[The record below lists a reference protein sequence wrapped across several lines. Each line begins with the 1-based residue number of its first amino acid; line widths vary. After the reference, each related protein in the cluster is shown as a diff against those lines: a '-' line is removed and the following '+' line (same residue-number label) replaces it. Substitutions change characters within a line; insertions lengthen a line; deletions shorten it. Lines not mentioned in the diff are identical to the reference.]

1 MQDEGTKFV
10 FSATEQNALQL
21 YMEKETKNHFL
32 LMRKRVKYAITVLMP
47 EKYKRNAAY
56 VTTKIVNGL
65 SSGKFELI
73 DSQIIIE
80 EIDALCYD
88 PNNSRFTATPPLKQN
103 PRHF

>member
-21 YMEKETKNHFL
+21 YMEKEAKNHFL

-47 EKYKRNAAY
+47 EKYRRNAAY

-80 EIDALCYD
+80 EIDIYD
-88 PNNSRFTATPPLKQN
+88 PNNSLCTATLPLKQN

>member
-47 EKYKRNAAY
+47 EKC
-56 VTTKIVNGL
+56 
-65 SSGKFELI
+65 S
-73 DSQIIIE
+73 
-80 EIDALCYD
+80 LCYYED
-88 PNNSRFTATPPLKQN
+88 CQRLDAAESLS
-103 PRHF
+103 